1 LSDLTTYLL
10 NTRNLHIAALM
21 RCKFVLARKIRDK
34 IDHIRQKERKKV
46 YQKQIFAPVAKVGVS
61 FKRVFEFQDGMYRDQ
76 RCYLGQW
83 KPLKHFLGPDQVPAF
98 DGKPEVEE
106 KQCAEAIDSLL
117 AVEYWI
123 RNVAR
128 DPASFW
134 LPTVTGRF
142 YPDFVAQLED
152 GRLLVGEYKDA
163 HIADGPDT
171 AEKRAIGEL

>member
-1 LSDLTTYLL
+1 MTSFVKQE
-10 NTRNLHIAALM
+10 RN
-21 RCKFVLARKIRDK
+21 
-34 IDHIRQKERKKV
+34 KV
-46 YQKQIFAPVAKVGVS
+46 YQEYLFEPGAKVEVS
-61 FKRVFEFQDGMYRDQ
+61 FDNVFEFQDGMYRDQ
-76 RCYLGQW
+76 HRYRGQW
-83 KPLKHFLGPDQVPAF
+83 KPLKHFLGSDHVPAF
-98 DGKPEVEE
+98 DSNEE

-152 GRLLVGEYKDA
+152 GRLLVVEYKGA
-163 HIADGPDT
+163 HLSEGPDT
-171 AEKRAIGEL
+171 AEKRTIGKLWQRKSNGKGIFVVVEKSINGRTMRQQLIDCINQ